1 MKSITAGEATLLL
14 TTAPIFTVVLS
25 YFFLKEKLLIWL
37 VILVRI
43 MEKLLLQIDDL
54 PLFEAT

>member
-1 MKSITAGEATLLL
+1 
-14 TTAPIFTVVLS
+14 
-25 YFFLKEKLLIWL
+25 L

-54 PLFEAT
+54 PLFEATWSYW